1 MIVRTAFAAAA
12 VLLAAVNSA
21 AWAQQ
26 PSGEITV
33 MAYAGI
39 FEDKYKAAVIEPF
52 TRKFPGVKVNYFT
65 SGNSAQMLGT
75 LRAQRSSPQVDV
87 AILDASISNAGN
99 KEGIFAKLD
108 PAKVPS
114 LKDLYPLANVAEGF
128 GPAVTFDHWV
138 LVYDTEKV
146 KPAPTS
152 LADLWDPRFKGQI
165 GLSAMP
171 NIQGIAATV
180 VASKMAGEDFR
191 VTIDGAMKRLKDLG
205 PSVQSFDPQ
214 PDGYTMILGN
224 TLTIASGW
232 NARAQLYQDESKGR
246 LGVVFPKEGS
256 VFQIN
261 TINLVAGSKNAEA
274 ATAFI
279 EHALGRDAQKRFT
292 ESMFYAPVNAKAE
305 IAPSAIARTAASPDN
320 MAKMIPLDWE
330 WVTTVRDA
338 WNNRWRREVIA
349 GR

>member
-1 MIVRTAFAAAA
+1 MLARATLVLVA
-12 VLLAAVNSA
+12 LLASVSTAR
-21 AWAQQ
+21 AQ
-26 PSGEITV
+26 SGEITV

-39 FEDKYKAAVIEPF
+39 FQDKYTEAVVKPF
-52 TRKFPGVKVNYFT
+52 MQKFPGVKVTYFT
-65 SGNSAQMLGT
+65 AGNSAQMLGT
-75 LRAQRSSPQVDV
+75 LRTQRSSPQVDV
-87 AILDASISNAGN
+87 AILDVSVSNVGN
-99 KEGIFAKLD
+99 KEGIFARLD
-108 PAKVPS
+108 AAKVPS
-114 LKDLYPLANVAEGF
+114 LKELHTLAVVPDGF

-138 LVYDTEKV
+138 LVYDSEKV
-146 KPAPTS
+146 KPAPTG

-180 VASKMAGEDFR
+180 LASKIAGEDYKA
-191 VTIDGAMKRLKDLG
+191 TIDGAMKRLKDLG
-205 PSVQSFDPQ
+205 PSVQTFDPQ
-214 PDGYTMILGN
+214 PDGYTLILGN
-224 TLTIASGW
+224 TLTVASGW
-232 NARAQLYQDESKGR
+232 NARAQLYQDDSKGR

-279 EHALGRDAQKRFT
+279 EYALGRDAQKRFT
-292 ESMFYAPVNAKAE
+292 ETMFYAPTNSKAE
-305 IAPSAIARTAASPDN
+305 IVASAVKRTAASPEN
-320 MAKMIPLDWE
+320 MAKMIPLDWD
-330 WVTTVRDA
+330 WVTTIRDA